1 MKISFTVI
9 ETNLGKIYIEAT
21 DKSLLR
27 LNFSDV
33 KKISKKKIYNPILI
47 KAKKQIL
54 NYLKGKKIKF
64 NIPLDPKGTKF
75 QKKVWKHIQKIN
87 WGEKKSYK
95 NISKKIFKKKVLM
108 GPRSIGNVCSSNP
121 ILILI
126 PCHRV
131 ICSNG
136 DLGGY
141 NNKIYRKKKLL
152 LLEKNLIL

>member
-1 MKISFTVI
+1 MSHKKYYTNLKKKINKIIMKISFTVI

-64 NIPLDPKGTKF
+64 NIPLDPEGTKF

-87 WGEKKSYK
+87 WGEKKS
-95 NISKKIFKKKVLM
+95 
-108 GPRSIGNVCSSNP
+108 
-121 ILILI
+121 
-126 PCHRV
+126 
-131 ICSNG
+131 
-136 DLGGY
+136 
-141 NNKIYRKKKLL
+141 
-152 LLEKNLIL
+152 

>member
-1 MKISFTVI
+1 
-9 ETNLGKIYIEAT
+9 
-21 DKSLLR
+21 
-27 LNFSDV
+27 
-33 KKISKKKIYNPILI
+33 
-47 KAKKQIL
+47 
-54 NYLKGKKIKF
+54 
-64 NIPLDPKGTKF
+64 
-75 QKKVWKHIQKIN
+75 
-87 WGEKKSYK
+87 
-95 NISKKIFKKKVLM
+95 M